1 MTKSTR
7 RVAAGVLVIAAAVGF
22 LIYRGIATT
31 GAYYLTVAELK
42 GSPTGRALSDRDLV
56 RVGGE
61 VVDGTIR
68 YDQRNLVLEFS
79 VRDGE
84 DGDEVLEARYEG
96 PKPDAFEPDIEVLL
110 EGTYD
115 RARNLFL
122 ARNLL
127 VKCPSK
133 YQSEDEGTAD

>member
-7 RVAAGVLVIAAAVGF
+7 KVAAGILVIAGAVGF

-42 GSPTGRALSDRDLV
+42 ESPTGRGLSDRDVV

-61 VVDGTIR
+61 VVDGSVR

-79 VRDGE
+79 VRDEE
-84 DGDEVLEARYEG
+84 DEDQVLDALYEG

-115 RARNLFL
+115 RVRNLFL

-133 YQSEDEGTAD
+133 YQSEDE